1 MSRFRNG
8 YMVSNVGGIRRVEH
22 EAVVVNESPVLLR
35 FAGGTP
41 LFDWTAT
48 PEMPAGAAP
57 VSHQGD
63 GWMVLTIPGVY
74 RLTNTPTWVHY
85 QEIEPSMIE
94 ALTAGSG
101 GGSGGGG
108 SSFDPGDATQVA
120 SLMNTMAASPSGI
133 KATDVFGVN
142 VGTFLPK

>member
-8 YMVSNVGGIRRVEH
+8 YMVSNVGGTQRVEH

-41 LFDWTAT
+41 TFDWTAT

-74 RLTNTPTWVHY
+74 RLTNAPTWVHY
-85 QEIEPSMIE
+85 QEIGPNMIE
-94 ALTAGSG
+94 ALTAGGSG
-101 GGSGGGG
+101 DGGSL
-108 SSFDPGDATQVA
+108 FDPSDASQVM
-120 SLMNTMAASPSGI
+120 SLMDAMAANPSGI
-133 KATDVFGVN
+133 KVTDVFGAEL
-142 VGTFLPK
+142 GTMLPKQ